1 MVSDFWVSCVFQK
14 LWSLGGNQNSTMSFI
29 FMPSVYSFL
38 LPANIWCLFQ
48 IFLELGPESSLM
60 LTAGSQILCC
70 PTAPYFPCH
79 LVLGV
84 YVTCSNP
91 ALPSATYNLHVFPV
105 MI

>member
-14 LWSLGGNQNSTMSFI
+14 LWSLGGNQNSAMSFI

-84 YVTCSNP
+84 
-91 ALPSATYNLHVFPV
+91 
-105 MI
+105 